1 MNDFNYVV
9 DPGMQ
14 YADIIVPTLDTVR
27 ASYMIELLLTNDK
40 QVRYNYIHVYI
51 LYYMVEVGILISII
65 NLPKLIN

>member
-40 QVRYNYIHVYI
+40 QVRYNYIY
-51 LYYMVEVGILISII
+51 VGILISII
-65 NLPKLIN
+65 NFPKFIN

>member
-40 QVRYNYIHVYI
+40 QVRYNYIHI
-51 LYYMVEVGILISII
+51 
-65 NLPKLIN
+65 

>member
-40 QVRYNYIHVYI
+40 QVRYNCMYII
-51 LYYMVEVGILISII
+51 YYMVEVVILISII
-65 NLPKLIN
+65 T